1 VIAQPEQ
8 SVESAETKL
17 RLWAKPWF
25 IFLAAI
31 ALRLAIVPFLVGDQL
46 DPARDH
52 WDFGWEA
59 GRLARSLA
67 LGRGFGSPLFG
78 WTGPSA
84 WMCPG
89 YPALLA
95 GVFKVFGIYSKAS
108 AYAILSLNC
117 LFAALTCFPLRS
129 IARTVFGERT
139 GVAATWVWALFP
151 YSVDFAAG
159 RVWSTALNALLLT
172 FAIAVTIA
180 LERKVS
186 ALSWALWGL
195 LWGLIG
201 LTEPSLLSCLG
212 ATGLWL
218 VFRLRRRGMP
228 WAFFWRTGLAALV
241 FLLVV
246 TPWFVR
252 NYRALGHFVLFREG
266 FGLMFYQGNTWD
278 TFDLYPDWA
287 NPPHNPA
294 EMAEYT
300 RVGEVAYMAEK
311 KQQAIREVR
320 THPARFALATV
331 RRVVFTWTG
340 YWNLSSAY
348 RRIEPFAL
356 PNVFMTTVLS
366 ALAVSGLAFGF
377 ARARRFAILF
387 ALLLLAF
394 PVVYYITHPSTTYR
408 HPLDPLL
415 ILLSV
420 FAFTGRASS
429 GKTQKAEI
437 SLPTQMPAATAL
449 PSRHRVFVPACK
461 GGSVTTDLLPL
472 LTPPA
477 TRPEETAFRS

>member
-1 VIAQPEQ
+1 VIAQTER
-8 SVESAETKL
+8 SVESGETNL
-17 RLWAKPWF
+17 HLWARPWF
-25 IFLAAI
+25 IFLVAL
-31 ALRLAIVPFLVGDQL
+31 ALRLAVVPFLVGDQL

-52 WDFGWEA
+52 WVFGWEA

-67 LGRGFGSPLFG
+67 SGHGFGSPLFG

-108 AYAILSLNC
+108 AYVILSLNC
-117 LFAALTCFPLRS
+117 FFAALTCFPLRS

-151 YSVDFAAG
+151 YSFEFAAG
-159 RVWSTALNALLLT
+159 LVWNTALNALLLT

-180 LERKVS
+180 LERKLS

-201 LTEPSLLSCLG
+201 LTEPSLLSCLAAVG
-212 ATGLWL
+212 FWL
-218 VFRLRRRGMP
+218 VFRLRRCGMP

-266 FGLMFYQGNTWD
+266 FGLMLYQGNTWD

-287 NPPHNPA
+287 NPPHNLA

-311 KQQAIREVR
+311 KQQAISEVR
-320 THPARFALATV
+320 AHPVRFVWATL
-331 RRVVFTWTG
+331 RRIVFTWTG

-348 RRIEPFAL
+348 RQIEPFAL

-366 ALAVSGLAFGF
+366 VLAVSGLALGF
-377 ARARRFAILF
+377 ARARGFAILF
-387 ALLLLAF
+387 AMLLLVF
-394 PVVYYITHPSTTYR
+394 PVVYYITHPSMAYR

-415 ILLSV
+415 ILLGV

-429 GKTQKAEI
+429 GEAEEAQRE
-437 SLPTQMPAATAL
+437 LEMEVLA
-449 PSRHRVFVPACK
+449 
-461 GGSVTTDLLPL
+461 
-472 LTPPA
+472 
-477 TRPEETAFRS
+477 